1 MNLPPNQVPPADTL
15 ADVRTRITALYAI
28 HALEIAGSLG
38 GKPLCVVTGPR
49 RFGKTTS
56 LLPGLASILRGRG
69 NTTHIMNGRDFEQE
83 PLTVRALPG
92 EQVDV
97 LIVDEA
103 NVLTR
108 TVKKT
113 EIVLRLLHT
122 KATAVVPVITF
133 DAGYEPGSI
142 CSAHIWQD
150 AEYSIGGEIANIIC
164 LPQMIVIPI
173 PFSHAALSAG
183 SRWRF
188 SVIQCQPVRLV
199 TRSGSASSS
208 ARITSTAATLSA
220 MVG

>member
-1 MNLPPNQVPPADTL
+1 
-15 ADVRTRITALYAI
+15 
-28 HALEIAGSLG
+28 
-38 GKPLCVVTGPR
+38 
-49 RFGKTTS
+49 
-56 LLPGLASILRGRG
+56 
-69 NTTHIMNGRDFEQE
+69 MNGRDFEQE

-164 LPQMIVIPI
+164 LP
-173 PFSHAALSAG
+173 HTN
-183 SRWRF
+183 W
-188 SVIQCQPVRLV
+188 C
-199 TRSGSASSS
+199 
-208 ARITSTAATLSA
+208 
-220 MVG
+220 